1 MIMTSEALVA
11 VTAVKT
17 MLATISTATGYNFD
31 PTIKQGWLQ
40 HLFQSRTRVP
50 FSFPVVAYRP
60 ELSTPDGTK
69 TDNAVVTDRIVLV
82 LDCAIAVKE
91 TDTPVEDLFNLLKD
105 VRRSLVFDPNKN
117 RLGIKKITFLDCP
130 FDVPEVG
137 DEYAF
142 FSQRI
147 SFEVTEQYA

>member
-1 MIMTSEALVA
+1 MNTQADALVA
-11 VTAVKT
+11 LNAVKA
-17 MLATISTATGYNFD
+17 MLATISVANGYNFD

-40 HLFQSRTRVP
+40 HLFQARARIP

-60 ELSTPDGTK
+60 ELSAPDGERTG
-69 TDNAVVTDRIVLV
+69 NAVVTDRITLV
-82 LDCAIAVKE
+82 LDCAIAVKD

-105 VRRSLVFDPNKN
+105 VRRALVFDPHKN
-117 RLGIKKITFLDCP
+117 RMGIKKITFLECP
-130 FDVPEVG
+130 FDVPEAG

-142 FSQRI
+142 FSQKI